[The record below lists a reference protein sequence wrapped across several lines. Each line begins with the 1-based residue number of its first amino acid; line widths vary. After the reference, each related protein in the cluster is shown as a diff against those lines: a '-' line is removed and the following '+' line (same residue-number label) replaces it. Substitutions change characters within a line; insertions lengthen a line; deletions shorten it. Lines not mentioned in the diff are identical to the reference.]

1 MAKRNALF
9 KRASELLKKDG
20 LSTDDAIQVA
30 YQALVESRR
39 SNGRKKKGNPG
50 GQPGTPPVMIVENN
64 CLGELPDC
72 SGESNNPF
80 RRIDGTCNNLG
91 GSRSKRELRRSG
103 GGRRGG
109 GNITRLR
116 MNASCYCLF
125 DRLYYHSKLNILS
138 STRFMV
144 IKYQFCMPDTIHSK
158 EKLQNP

>member
-39 SNGRKKKGNPG
+39 SSGRKKKGNPG

-64 CLGELPDC
+64 CLGDLPDC
-72 SGESNNPF
+72 TGESNNPF

-109 GNITRLR
+109 GNITWFRVTHQGG
-116 MNASCYCLF
+116 YCLF
-125 DRLYYHSKLNILS
+125 ARLY
-138 STRFMV
+138 
-144 IKYQFCMPDTIHSK
+144 
-158 EKLQNP
+158 